1 MTTIESISF
10 DLGAGERLLW
20 SGAPKQGVVWRATDV
35 VMVPFSLMWG
45 GFALFWEI
53 TALRHAPLFFA
64 LWGVPFVVIG
74 LYITVGR
81 FFYDAW
87 RRSHTYYG
95 LTNQRAI
102 VATRTPAPA
111 LRSYALA
118 SLTNVVL
125 QERGNGSGSILL
137 GPGGAPTPWMRQTGM
152 LSTHVENSF
161 EMIPDAKRVFDMI
174 GDAQKDDA
182 AAIRSPG

>member
-1 MTTIESISF
+1 MTITESISF

-20 SGAPKQGVVWRATDV
+20 SGAPRQGVVWRATDL

-45 GFALFWEI
+45 GFAIFWETI
-53 TALRHAPLFFA
+53 ALRHAPFFFA

-74 LYITVGR
+74 LYMSIGR

-87 RRSHTYYG
+87 RRRHTYYG

-102 VATRTPAPA
+102 IATRSPARS
-111 LRSYALA
+111 LRSFSLA

-125 QERGNGSGSILL
+125 QESANGAGSILL
-137 GPGGAPTPWMRQTGM
+137 GPNVAPTPWMRQGGM
-152 LSTHVENSF
+152 LSTNFENSF
-161 EMIPDAKRVFDMI
+161 EMLSDAKRVFDLI
-174 GDAQKDDA
+174 REAQQADAQQLRTPA
-182 AAIRSPG
+182 